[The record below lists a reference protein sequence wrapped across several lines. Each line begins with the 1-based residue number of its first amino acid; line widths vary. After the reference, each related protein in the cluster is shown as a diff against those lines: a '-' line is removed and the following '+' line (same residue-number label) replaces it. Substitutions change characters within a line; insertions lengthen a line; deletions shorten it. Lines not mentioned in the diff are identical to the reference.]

1 MQLEHLVFYTHQNGC
16 TKNILWSF
24 QEHSFTTHGA
34 NLAPPRDTNMFKQLG
49 KTLSEAQL
57 MAPSVDTDSII

>member
-1 MQLEHLVFYTHQNGC
+1 MQLKHLIVHK
-16 TKNILWSF
+16 KNILRSF

-34 NLAPPRDTNMFKQLG
+34 NLAPPRYTNMFKQLG

-57 MAPSVDTDSII
+57 MAPSVDTDSNI